1 VALSA
6 LFMVAMANAVNFL
19 DNMDG
24 LAGGVSAIAAASFC
38 IAACIARQWATAGVL
53 ALLAGALLGFLA
65 FNFPWREGRSA
76 RIFMGDGGSLPVG
89 FLLSALAIQ
98 ITFTAPEDAAYALGT
113 RWYGVLAPLVI
124 LAVPLYDSVIVTLL
138 RLSQGKSPM
147 VGDHQHFSHRLVMRG
162 LSRRGAVMLIC
173 ALAII
178 CGISGLLLGTAAPW
192 QAALIGVQTVI
203 VLATIAAL
211 EQPLLE
217 EMRSGERR

>member
-1 VALSA
+1 
-6 LFMVAMANAVNFL
+6 
-19 DNMDG
+19 
-24 LAGGVSAIAAASFC
+24 
-38 IAACIARQWATAGVL
+38 
-53 ALLAGALLGFLA
+53 
-65 FNFPWREGRSA
+65 
-76 RIFMGDGGSLPVG
+76 MGDGGSLPVG

-178 CGISGLLLGTAAPW
+178 CGIAGLLLGTAAPW